1 MNLAAASTRSRSV
14 RITTVA
20 TAGSVTN
27 LQMLELGTIDAALVL
42 GDAAVALGTRGS
54 AIGRLYET
62 YIHLAGRRDSRF
74 RHIGDLRGAR
84 ADLGIAGSG
93 GALTADR
100 LFRTAGLTV
109 RDRYHHD
116 PPQALRSHPRAAFG
130 NSRRGCLRRRR
141 ADPGHRGFG
150 TRSATG
156 PR

>member
-14 RITTVA
+14 RIPTVA

-84 ADLGIAGSG
+84 AISG
-93 GALTADR
+93 LQARAVHSPPTASSGPRASQSAIDI
-100 LFRTAGLTV
+100 TMT
-109 RDRYHHD
+109 HHKLSAAIR
-116 PPQALRSHPRAAFG
+116 ALRS
-130 NSRRGCLRRRR
+130 
-141 ADPGHRGFG
+141 G
-150 TRSATG
+150 TVDVVV
-156 PR
+156 